1 MSRWLDQIKSL
12 MSEEQPEPER
22 VELAAAVLLL
32 ETVIADHDEDEDELE
47 VVERAIGE
55 TFEIPRAAVDE
66 LLQEAREAHRHA
78 VDMQRFT
85 SSIRA
90 NWQPRHRG
98 DLLEAMWRV
107 AYADGRLDRYE
118 EAHLRKAA
126 DLLGLR
132 HAEFIQRKHRV
143 TGE

>member
-1 MSRWLDQIKSL
+1 MTRWLEQIKAA
-12 MSEEQPEPER
+12 MTTEAPDEER
-22 VELAAAVLLL
+22 IELAAAVLLL
-32 ETVIADHDEDEDELE
+32 ETVIADHDENGDELE
-47 VVERAIGE
+47 VVENAIAE
-55 TFEIPRAAVDE
+55 TFSMPRDAVDE

-78 VDMQRFT
+78 VDMQQFT

-90 NWQPRHRG
+90 NWEPRHRG

>member
-1 MSRWLDQIKSL
+1 MTKWLEQIKAL
-12 MSEEQPEPER
+12 MNTDEPDDDR

-32 ETVIADHDEDEDELE
+32 ETVISDHDEDDDELAA
-47 VVERAIGE
+47 VEDAIAG
-55 TFEIPRAAVDE
+55 TFGMPRDEVDE

-90 NWQPRHRG
+90 NWDPRHRG

-126 DLLGLR
+126 DLLGLQ

>member
-1 MSRWLDQIKSL
+1 MTRWLDRIKAA
-12 MSEEQPEPER
+12 MTTEEPDAER

-32 ETVIADHDEDEDELE
+32 ETVLVDYDEDDGELE
-47 VVERAIGE
+47 VVENAIAE
-55 TFEIPRAAVDE
+55 TFGMPRQAVDE

-78 VDMQRFT
+78 VDMQQFT
-85 SSIRA
+85 SAIRA
-90 NWQPRHRG
+90 NWDPRHRG